1 MNRVLLTTKV
11 IYGSI
16 TFVLNFCIGLLTV
29 NTYAP
34 LTEGW
39 WHVYARWID
48 QGRVPYKDFELL
60 VTPGFPYITW
70 FFKHLVGEEFLHL
83 RVVGLVF
90 QAGIALL
97 LFLVLSK
104 HVSRLTSAGLATLGT
119 TLLYSGTATISFDY
133 NYFAVFFAILSVY
146 FLQQDYSKKDI
157 YLYLSGLSVAGVF
170 LIKQSTGLCLVFFIL
185 LIPFFDRSFMGFTK
199 VRLWLK
205 FIVGF
210 LIPLTLVSI
219 ALIIHGAFMQM
230 VESVF
235 INSSGVKGG
244 LATVLTQWIKGIY
257 EPFSFGYATRHI
269 FVLVIL
275 VFIFMQI
282 AKGKNTPFSFNK
294 IIVAF
299 MLIVGLF
306 IAGETVRSRFS
317 SSENV
322 FKNFLE
328 DVYTRVSPYIYLEP
342 LLLILL
348 ILFWVQRNRKYEWLP
363 VLMLALS
370 ITYSTGMS
378 AGLTEYGIFVN
389 ILVVG
394 AWLDHYLNLK
404 ILSYL
409 MVIFSLLVSASMV
422 LKKFETP
429 YSWWGYEISPIYQN
443 SFKSHTG
450 LTTGLHYDEIQMRN
464 FLNIKEITESV
475 NRCNDEVLT
484 FPNIPYFNLELN
496 SLPVARSAVFWF
508 DFSTQNTIN
517 AYLNQNKVNPGII
530 LYIEYPRDV
539 FDMHKNLFNLGKIS
553 AQEKVLEYIQ
563 SISSEYR
570 WSMYNINSSSSDP
583 LILHLGILEC
593 EDS

>member
-1 MNRVLLTTKV
+1 MKRVSLTLKS
-11 IYGSI
+11 IYGAF

-104 HVSRLTSAGLATLGT
+104 HVSRLTSSGLATLGT
-119 TLLYSGTATISFDY
+119 TLLYSGTASISFDY
-133 NYFAVFFAILSVY
+133 NYFAVFFAILSIY
-146 FLQQDYSKKDI
+146 FLQKDYRKKDI
-157 YLYLSGLSVAGVF
+157 YLYLAGISVAGVF

-219 ALIIHGAFMQM
+219 ALIIRGAFMQM
-230 VESVF
+230 VEQVF
-235 INSSGVKGG
+235 ITSSGVKGG
-244 LATVLTQWIKGIY
+244 LATVLTQWINGIY

-269 FVLVIL
+269 FALVIL
-275 VFIFMQI
+275 VFIFVQI
-282 AKGKNTPFSFNK
+282 TKGKNTLFSFNK

-322 FKNFLE
+322 FRNFLE

-342 LLLILL
+342 LLLILF
-348 ILFWVQRNRKYEWLP
+348 ILFWVQRNRKYDWLP
-363 VLMLALS
+363 VLMLALAM
-370 ITYSTGMS
+370 TYSTGMS

-389 ILVVG
+389 IVVVG
-394 AWLDHYLNLK
+394 AWLDQYLNLK

-409 MVIFSLLVSASMV
+409 IMILSLLVSSSLV

-429 YSWWGYEISPIYQN
+429 YSWWGYTTPSIYESTVPSTSGLTKGLKFSEMDYRDFQEISEILKKLPCRGEVIGYPHMPIFALDSNRLPEGKAAVYWYDFISVAELKLESN
-443 SFKSHTG
+443 RFLNAKISSLITIDLPDVESAHANLFSSKG
-450 LTTGLHYDEIQMRN
+450 LLARLALEEN
-464 FLNIKEITESV
+464 FLLFSEQN
-475 NRCNDEVLT
+475 LT
-484 FPNIPYFNLELN
+484 RSHSLLGLRINL
-496 SLPVARSAVFWF
+496 
-508 DFSTQNTIN
+508 
-517 AYLNQNKVNPGII
+517 
-530 LYIEYPRDV
+530 
-539 FDMHKNLFNLGKIS
+539 
-553 AQEKVLEYIQ
+553 
-563 SISSEYR
+563 
-570 WSMYNINSSSSDP
+570 
-583 LILHLGILEC
+583 C
-593 EDS
+593 E

>member
-1 MNRVLLTTKV
+1 VKRVSLTLKS
-11 IYGSI
+11 IYGAI

-83 RVVGLVF
+83 RIVGLFF

-97 LFLVLSK
+97 LLLVLSK
-104 HVSRLTSAGLATLGT
+104 HVSKLTSAGLATLGT
-119 TLLYSGTATISFDY
+119 TLLYSGTASIPFDY

-146 FLQQDYSKKDI
+146 FLQKDYSTKDI
-157 YLYLSGLSVAGVF
+157 YLYLAGISVAGVF

-185 LIPFFDRSFMGFTK
+185 LIPFFERSFMGFTK

-219 ALIIHGAFMQM
+219 ALIIRGAFMQM
-230 VESVF
+230 VEQVF
-235 INSSGVKGG
+235 ITSSGVKGG
-244 LATVLTQWIKGIY
+244 LATVLTQWINGIY
-257 EPFSFGYATRHI
+257 EPFSFGYAIRRLLI
-269 FVLVIL
+269 LAILLFV
-275 VFIFMQI
+275 
-282 AKGKNTPFSFNK
+282 
-294 IIVAF
+294 F
-299 MLIVGLF
+299 MLIIKQKSFRFTFERFGIFLTLAVGLF

-322 FKNFLE
+322 FRNFLE

-342 LLLILL
+342 LLLILF

-370 ITYSTGMS
+370 MTYSTGMS

-394 AWLDHYLNLK
+394 AWLDHYLNLM

-409 MVIFSLLVSASMV
+409 IVIFSLLVSSSLV

-429 YSWWGYEISPIYQN
+429 YSWWGYSTPSIYESAVSSTSGLTKNLKFSEKDYTDFREISETLNQSPCRGEVIGYPHMPIFALDSN
-443 SFKSHTG
+443 RLPAGKAAVHWHDFISNESKFEEIERLKKSETSIF
-450 LTTGLHYDEIQMRN
+450 LIMDTPNVLKAHYKLFGGKQGN
-464 FLNIKEITESV
+464 QSN
-475 NRCNDEVLT
+475 
-484 FPNIPYFNLELN
+484 NLE
-496 SLPVARSAVFWF
+496 
-508 DFSTQNTIN
+508 
-517 AYLNQNKVNPGII
+517 
-530 LYIEYPRDV
+530 
-539 FDMHKNLFNLGKIS
+539 
-553 AQEKVLEYIQ
+553 EYIQ
-563 SISSEYR
+563 LRS
-570 WSMYNINSSSSDP
+570 
-583 LILHLGILEC
+583 ILHKRIYYSNLNLYFSSC
-593 EDS
+593 

>member
-1 MNRVLLTTKV
+1 
-11 IYGSI
+11 
-16 TFVLNFCIGLLTV
+16 LLTV

-104 HVSRLTSAGLATLGT
+104 HVSRLTSSGLATLGT
-119 TLLYSGTATISFDY
+119 TLLYSGTASISFDY
-133 NYFAVFFAILSVY
+133 NYFAVFFAILSIY
-146 FLQQDYSKKDI
+146 FLQKDYRKKDI
-157 YLYLSGLSVAGVF
+157 YLYLAGISVAGVF

-219 ALIIHGAFMQM
+219 ALIIRGAFMQM
-230 VESVF
+230 VEQVF
-235 INSSGVKGG
+235 ITSSGVKGG
-244 LATVLTQWIKGIY
+244 LATVLTQWINGIY

-269 FVLVIL
+269 FALVIL
-275 VFIFMQI
+275 VFIFVQI
-282 AKGKNTPFSFNK
+282 TKGKNTLFSFNK

-322 FKNFLE
+322 FRNFLE

-342 LLLILL
+342 LLLILF
-348 ILFWVQRNRKYEWLP
+348 ILFWVQRNRKYDWLP
-363 VLMLALS
+363 VLMLALAM
-370 ITYSTGMS
+370 TYSTGMS

-389 ILVVG
+389 IVVVG
-394 AWLDHYLNLK
+394 AWLDQYLNLK

-409 MVIFSLLVSASMV
+409 IMILSLLVSSSLV

-429 YSWWGYEISPIYQN
+429 YSWWGYTTPSIYESTVPSTSGLTKGLKFSEMDYRDFQEISEILKKLPCRGEVIGYPHMPIFALDSNRLPEGKAAVYWYDFISVAELKLESN
-443 SFKSHTG
+443 RFLNAKISSLITIDLPDVESAHANLFSSKG
-450 LTTGLHYDEIQMRN
+450 LLARLALEEN
-464 FLNIKEITESV
+464 FLLFSEQN
-475 NRCNDEVLT
+475 LT
-484 FPNIPYFNLELN
+484 RSHSLLGLRINL
-496 SLPVARSAVFWF
+496 
-508 DFSTQNTIN
+508 
-517 AYLNQNKVNPGII
+517 
-530 LYIEYPRDV
+530 
-539 FDMHKNLFNLGKIS
+539 
-553 AQEKVLEYIQ
+553 
-563 SISSEYR
+563 
-570 WSMYNINSSSSDP
+570 
-583 LILHLGILEC
+583 C
-593 EDS
+593 E